1 MNLANEVFLIL
12 RDLARDGCIVCVAE
26 HNPTQLS
33 FSLFDR
39 ILLLTADGRP
49 AYDGPR
55 RDIADFFHF
64 TNNDGRFTLIDWI
77 AEFASGGCTPKLT
90 EARRLQ
96 VGYRLT
102 RKAPS
107 VTFRCSLQWK
117 NI

>member
-1 MNLANEVFLIL
+1 
-12 RDLARDGCIVCVAE
+12 
-26 HNPTQLS
+26 
-33 FSLFDR
+33 
-39 ILLLTADGRP
+39 LLLTADGRP

-77 AEFASGGCTPKLT
+77 AEFASGGCTSKLT